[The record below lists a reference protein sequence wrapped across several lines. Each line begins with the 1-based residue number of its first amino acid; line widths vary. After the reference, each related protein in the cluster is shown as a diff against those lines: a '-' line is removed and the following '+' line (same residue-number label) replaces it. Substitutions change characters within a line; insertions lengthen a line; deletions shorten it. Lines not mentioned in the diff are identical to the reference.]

1 VAPSQRILA
10 ILALASL
17 SACHAGGPSPAV
29 EPAPAAPEAAIQAF
43 LAAVDSNDQG
53 RMAALWGTDR
63 GPSTVV
69 IRNAQERER
78 RLAIMQRL
86 LLHDAF
92 QFVTGSAGPT
102 PRPGRRVLYVE
113 LRRDN
118 RRATVPFT
126 VVAQPSGGWLVENIG
141 LEAVMPLANPR
152 TGTSP

>member
-1 VAPSQRILA
+1 MAPSHRFLA
-10 ILALASL
+10 IVALASL
-17 SACHAGGPSPAV
+17 SACHAGGSSPAV
-29 EPAPAAPEAAIQAF
+29 EPAPAAPETAVQAF
-43 LAAVDSNDQG
+43 LAAVDSNALD

-78 RLAIMQRL
+78 RLIIMQRL
-86 LLHDAF
+86 LQHDAF
-92 QFVTGSAGPT
+92 HIVPGLAGPT
-102 PRPGRRVLYVE
+102 PRPGRRVLNVE
-113 LRRDN
+113 LRRGD

-126 VVAQPSGGWLVENIG
+126 VVGQRGGGWLVEDIG

>member
-17 SACHAGGPSPAV
+17 SACTAGGPTPAA

-43 LAAVDSNDQG
+43 LAAVDSNALD
-53 RMAALWGTDR
+53 RMAALWGTER

-86 LLHDAF
+86 LLHDSF

-102 PRPGRRVLYVE
+102 PLPGHRVLFVE
-113 LRRDN
+113 LRRGD

-126 VVAQPSGGWLVENIG
+126 VVGQRSGGWLVADIG

>member
-1 VAPSQRILA
+1 MAPSYRFLA

-29 EPAPAAPEAAIQAF
+29 DLAPAAPEAAIQAF
-43 LAAVDSNDQG
+43 LAAVDSNALD
-53 RMAALWGTDR
+53 RMAALWGTER

-102 PRPGRRVLYVE
+102 PLPGRRVLFVE
-113 LRRDN
+113 LRRGD

-126 VVAQPSGGWLVENIG
+126 VVAQRNGGWLVADIG

>member
-1 VAPSQRILA
+1 VAPSHRIFA

-17 SACHAGGPSPAV
+17 SACHAGGPSPLV
-29 EPAPAAPEAAIQAF
+29 EPAPASPETAIQAF
-43 LAAVDSNDQG
+43 LAAVDSNAQG

-78 RLAIMQRL
+78 RIAIMQRL
-86 LLHDAF
+86 LAHDAF
-92 QFVTGSAGPT
+92 QFVTGTAGPA
-102 PRPGRRVLYVE
+102 PRPGRRILYVE
-113 LRRDN
+113 MRRGE

-126 VVAQPSGGWLVENIG
+126 VVGQPAGGWLVEDIG

>member
-1 VAPSQRILA
+1 MASSNRFFA
-10 ILALASL
+10 IVALASL
-17 SACHAGGPSPAV
+17 SACHAGGSSPVV
-29 EPAPAAPEAAIQAF
+29 EPAPAAPETAIQAF
-43 LAAVDSNDQG
+43 LAAVDSNAVD

-69 IRNAQERER
+69 LRNAQDRER
-78 RLAIMQRL
+78 RIAIMQRL
-86 LLHDAF
+86 LQHDAF
-92 QFVTGSAGPT
+92 QFVSGTAGPA

-113 LRRDN
+113 LRRGD

-126 VVAQPSGGWLVENIG
+126 VVGQRAGGWLVEDIG